1 MKSKLVVIASAAL
14 LFAACQTGTNYT
26 ISGTA
31 PFAQEGDS
39 IELCFIKGN
48 KFETIAKAPIEN
60 GKFNIKGWTD
70 TCRITVLIVGRR
82 PMAEL
87 FLEEGNIKV
96 NLSEDEAANAIGT
109 LNNNRMELF
118 NTIMKE
124 FYDEYGKLAEKADAE
139 GLSEEDKASLR
150 EQMDITEKNYEEV
163 VKSSITDNTDNE
175 FGCQILQR
183 YSHYLQAEELAP
195 LLEEYVKN
203 FPNDKTLARMKEMN
217 DKVLNTSVGKKFIDF
232 EMPDP
237 EGNNVKLSDFIAQN
251 KFTLVDFWAS
261 WCGPCRQEMPAVK
274 AVYEAFK
281 KKGFGIVGVSLD
293 KDAEAW
299 KKSIT
304 ELGITW
310 PQMSDLKAWECAGA
324 ALYGVRAIPA
334 TVLVAQDGTIVA
346 RDLRGEAIAEKLT
359 ELLGDK

>member
-1 MKSKLVVIASAAL
+1 MKTKLVVIASAAL

-39 IELCFIKGN
+39 IELSLVEGRN
-48 KFETIAKAPIEN
+48 FESVAKAPIEN
-60 GKFNIKGWTD
+60 GKFIFKGQTD
-70 TCRITVLIVGRR
+70 TCQMAVLLVGGR
-82 PMAEL
+82 PMAQL
-87 FLEEGNIKV
+87 FLEEGDIKV
-96 NLSEDEAANAIGT
+96 DLSEDEAANAIGT

-118 NTIMKE
+118 NTILKD
-124 FYDEYGKLAEKADAE
+124 FYDEYGKLAEKAGAE
-139 GLSEEDKASLR
+139 NLNDEDKASLK
-150 EQMDITEKNYEEV
+150 EQMDAVEKNFEAA
-163 VKSSITDNTDNE
+163 VKSGVADNADSH
-175 FGCQILQR
+175 FGRYILLQ
-183 YSHYLQAEELAP
+183 YSYNFQPEELAP
-195 LLEEYVKN
+195 ILEEYGKN
-203 FPNDKTLARMKEMN
+203 FPGDEAIARMKENN

-274 AVYEAFK
+274 AAYEAFK

-359 ELLGDK
+359 ELLGGK